1 MITSLQEY
9 VKRGEI
15 SLEEAQESVKSRILG
30 PKQADGPRPINT
42 NIDVGDSG
50 YIFVLDEKGIMVAS
64 PKIEGKN
71 TWDATGPDGSLF
83 TQEIIH
89 KAMNGG
95 GFTYYYWPSMEDAN
109 VLSEKVTYSEQDPHW
124 GWIICAGTYTEDFI
138 ELLPLSLR
146 LEVGDS
152 YELRS
157 IERIFSRL
165 SPSFQRLI
173 ARLPCEYLN
182 LR

>member
-1 MITSLQEY
+1 ML
-9 VKRGEI
+9 VN
-15 SLEEAQESVKSRILG
+15 
-30 PKQADGPRPINT
+30 IN
-42 NIDVGDSG
+42 
-50 YIFVLDEKGIMVAS
+50 
-64 PKIEGKN
+64 
-71 TWDATGPDGSLF
+71 
-83 TQEIIH
+83 
-89 KAMNGG
+89 
-95 GFTYYYWPSMEDAN
+95 
-109 VLSEKVTYSEQDPHW
+109 
-124 GWIICAGTYTEDFI
+124 I

-173 ARLPCEYLN
+173 AMLYCEDLG